1 MADKHVIEQLMRTLS
16 GLQNEILLLDADGF
30 VVPDG
35 EKRST
40 PYFTERQET
49 VAYEGSTWVR
59 LSSLSVRYV
68 CVQGTNPAA
77 ADCAKLAAALV
88 ETMMAETPA
97 TSQFDV
103 IRAILREE
111 LSAPELDTLA
121 MQHGLTMN
129 MDRCVLLFHGA
140 SSAMKEL
147 ITVGDDDILVE
158 MDRHVLV
165 LLKSMDNMEGYD
177 DLRQL
182 AEAIEQTIM
191 SETGEQPIISIG
203 ELKSSLHEVG
213 ASYRAAWRAL
223 EIGRMFHPERTIYA
237 FNRLSL
243 ERFLSEINRDLGM
256 CYHQMLFNRKT
267 QRLFNEEM
275 LHTIEMFFDKDLN
288 LSDTARQLYIHRN
301 TLVYRLD
308 KIQRQTG
315 LDLRKF
321 EDAITFRMLL
331 LLGKCGGDKPIS
343 VR

>member
-1 MADKHVIEQLMRTLS
+1 MADKYIIDQLLRTLS
-16 GLQNEILLLDADGF
+16 GLQNEIQLLDADGF

-40 PYFTERQET
+40 PYFSEKQET
-49 VAYEGSTWVR
+49 LIYEGCTWVC
-59 LSSLSVRYV
+59 LSSLSVRFI
-68 CVQGTNPAA
+68 CVHGTNAAA

-88 ETMMAETPA
+88 ESMLSESPA
-97 TSQFDV
+97 TSQIDV
-103 IRAILREE
+103 VRAILREE

-121 MQHGLTMN
+121 TQHALAMH
-129 MDRCVLLFHGA
+129 MERCILLFHGT
-140 SSAMKEL
+140 STAMKDL
-147 ITVGDDDILVE
+147 ITVGEDDMLVE

-165 LLKSMDNMEGYD
+165 LIKSMDNMEGYD

-203 ELKSSLHEVG
+203 ETKSSLHELG
-213 ASYRAAWRAL
+213 TSYRAAWRAL
-223 EIGRMFHPERTIYA
+223 EIGRMFHPDRSIYA

-275 LHTIEMFFDKDLN
+275 LHTIEMFFEKDLN

-331 LLGKCGGDKPIS
+331 LLGKCGGDKPVS